1 MWNHEKKKKYPQRI
15 TKIKSSINKCKWERI
30 GFPSENNDS
39 KKIKKNNVAIA
50 LHVLCA
56 KKNKE

>member
-1 MWNHEKKKKYPQRI
+1 MWNHEKKQKYPQRI
-15 TKIKSSINKCKWERI
+15 TKIKFSINKSKWERI
-30 GFPSENNDS
+30 GFSSENNDS
-39 KKIKKNNVAIA
+39 KKIEKNNLAIA